1 MKNKIKNET
10 TEQADTE
17 EEQCE
22 EGGWGWGGVAGD
34 GAGWLH
40 GDGSRELQAFKVS
53 GKAETQD
60 SAAKLAEAP
69 GTARGG
75 QQLLQVLLAPSSCL
89 PCPPPAPPPRT
100 APTFTA
106 NLRGL
111 GFHSSGRLLA
121 GLVGLLG
128 AGRCFVARGRGRPDS
143 NLLPAFV
150 WLLVRVQEEG

>member
-1 MKNKIKNET
+1 MR
-10 TEQADTE
+10 
-17 EEQCE
+17 
-22 EGGWGWGGVAGD
+22 GGWLGMGRGD
-34 GAGWLH
+34 CTAMEV
-40 GDGSRELQAFKVS
+40 GSCRHSKS
-53 GKAETQD
+53 
-60 SAAKLAEAP
+60 LARRRHK
-69 GTARGG
+69 TAQRSWQKRQGL